1 MRVNKN
7 QFREKNYPET
17 SFALIDESL
26 EQVREALNHLGPVQN
41 QRNEQEP
48 GVKPQF
54 LEPNP
59 EIFTEAF
66 GSFEVAPIENRLV
79 EHVSLDEKPGLAGP
93 HVLAEVELADPAGDL
108 ADFPAVETGVDE
120 LRPVFLL
127 VPPELRVRLED
138 LVEVLLARHVTVR
151 RNVSNPR
158 ELSVRAFHQR
168 PERSQNDVVL
178 LSHYKEK
185 KTFFLFFFFLLVIR
199 TGIVSFRGHR
209 ENEKK
214 REKESERDGLL

>member
-48 GVKPQF
+48 RVKPQF

-185 KTFFLFFFFLLVIR
+185 KNVFLILLLSLSNSNR
-199 TGIVSFRGHR
+199 NRFVSRSSG
-209 ENEKK
+209 K
-214 REKESERDGLL
+214 

>member
-26 EQVREALNHLGPVQN
+26 EQVREALNHLGSVQN

-48 GVKPQF
+48 RVKPQF

-185 KTFFLFFFFLLVIR
+185 KNVFLILLLSLSNSNR
-199 TGIVSFRGHR
+199 NRFVSRSSG
-209 ENEKK
+209 K
-214 REKESERDGLL
+214 

>member
-185 KTFFLFFFFLLVIR
+185 
-199 TGIVSFRGHR
+199 
-209 ENEKK
+209 
-214 REKESERDGLL
+214 

>member
-48 GVKPQF
+48 RVKPQF

-93 HVLAEVELADPAGDL
+93 HVLAEVELADPASDL

-185 KTFFLFFFFLLVIR
+185 KNVFLILLLSLSNSNR
-199 TGIVSFRGHR
+199 NRFVSRSSG
-209 ENEKK
+209 K
-214 REKESERDGLL
+214 